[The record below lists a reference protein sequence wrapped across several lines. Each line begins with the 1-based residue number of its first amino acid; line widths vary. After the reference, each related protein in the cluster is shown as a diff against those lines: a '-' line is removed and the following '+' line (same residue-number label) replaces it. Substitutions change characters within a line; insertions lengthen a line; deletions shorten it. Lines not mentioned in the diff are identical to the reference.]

1 MPGKHFNAT
10 KEALKTAVKAAI
22 PEGKVEGNWFNE
34 TKDMVRHLPYIYTRI
49 TPATEWDVYHR
60 DIGDASRFGSISN
73 FRFQLYIFHSSCCEP
88 DVNGDCTC
96 EEGQYAQDIGDRII
110 TYLLGSNANISPV
123 GYDID
128 ELSMRESE
136 TLRGPR
142 TSHICRVIVE
152 GRIQIKR
159 IDV

>member
-10 KEALKTAVKAAI
+10 KETLKATVRLAI

-34 TKDMVRHLPYIYTRI
+34 TKDMVRHLPYIYARI
-49 TPATEWDVYHR
+49 TPATEWDVYDR
-60 DIGDASRFGSISN
+60 NIGSVHKGSISN

-88 DVNGDCTC
+88 DANGDCTC

-110 TYLLGSNANISPV
+110 NYFLTNDSSPV

-136 TLRGPR
+136 TMRGPR

-159 IDV
+159 MDI